1 MVVMVMKLL
10 GEDLERINFL
20 YKNLL
25 ELLKQKFILNNN
37 LNLKNALEF
46 INYF

>member
-10 GEDLERINFL
+10 EEDLERINFL